1 MCPTDKSREAAMN
14 LLELVSAITRQGWAV
29 TGTEAAIKH
38 RKTIF
43 QFIYLFLIIKERGWE
58 VRAKRRVK

>member
-1 MCPTDKSREAAMN
+1 MN

-29 TGTEAAIKH
+29 TRTGAAIKH